1 MLAAVLDLVADGSLD
16 ELSVPAVSRGS
27 GVSVATIYRYFPTK
41 DELLAAA
48 AAEPSRQALGGVEPT
63 DYAGF
68 QRAMW
73 HDFSKNMALL
83 RHQITSAAGRE
94 MREAR
99 LARSR
104 AQLAAHIEQFGITP
118 SSPEGE
124 RLIAMLLLVSGS
136 LALVEL
142 HDRQGLDVDDALDAS
157 LWAVQTLIEATKP

>member
-1 MLAAVLDLVADGSLD
+1 MVLGRVWRRLGKEGGEV
-16 ELSVPAVSRGS
+16 E
-27 GVSVATIYRYFPTK
+27 
-41 DELLAAA
+41 
-48 AAEPSRQALGGVEPT
+48 ALGGVEPT

-104 AQLAAHIEQFGITP
+104 AQLGAHIEQFGITP

>member
-1 MLAAVLDLVADGSLD
+1 
-16 ELSVPAVSRGS
+16 
-27 GVSVATIYRYFPTK
+27 
-41 DELLAAA
+41 
-48 AAEPSRQALGGVEPT
+48 
-63 DYAGF
+63 
-68 QRAMW
+68 MW

-104 AQLAAHIEQFGITP
+104 ALLATHIEQFGITP
-118 SSPEGE
+118 SSPDGE
-124 RLIAMLLLVSGS
+124 RLISMLLLVSGS

-157 LWAVQTLIEATKP
+157 LWAAQTLIEATQP